1 MLAPKTLTI
10 YWGNFKMP
18 ILTLY
23 LGLYNGVK
31 YIESLFHQIQLQE
44 YQDFKI
50 LVVDNNS
57 SDESFKLIKHWQK
70 VYKSNIQIVKNKFN
84 YGGHGSLIK
93 NIDKIETPWFCTF
106 HQDDFY
112 KANHLS
118 TLIDLIL
125 ASTKN
130 TVGVSTTM
138 GSMTKDARTIATKPR
153 INWFSSNLDQP
164 GQFLQN
170 LKAQAVPYPASAFKL
185 SIFKKTQVPFHSPTF
200 SDTEQTLRMLGYG
213 KFIFSQKE
221 TMLYRENPES
231 ESHKLNEY
239 EKIIGTAVSL
249 ARVFHSRE
257 FNLLLD
263 TVEKKKREKFA
274 KQVLLALNSRI
285 KNSVLS
291 NTIENMALEQMLIK
305 WGYAENGVTSLLSK
319 NYAKTSSVQAIE
331 VLNNLSNNSVKFEQF
346 TNRKETIRPSKRI
359 WDLYFKTNMVRSQLL
374 NRIVLKNIYRMIF
387 LVKPNHVFKNKWK

>member
-359 WDLYFKTNMVRSQLL
+359 WDLYFKTNMVRSQSL

>member
-1 MLAPKTLTI
+1 
-10 YWGNFKMP
+10 MP

-23 LGLYNGVK
+23 LGIYNGEK
-31 YIESLFHQIQLQE
+31 YIEGLFHQIQSQE
-44 YQDFKI
+44 YQDYKI

-57 SDESFKLIKHWQK
+57 SDGSLKLIKHWKK
-70 VYKSNIQIVKNKFN
+70 VYKGNIQIVKNEFN
-84 YGGHGSLIK
+84 YGGHGSLIR

-118 TLIDLIL
+118 TLIDLIA

-138 GSMTKDARTIATKPR
+138 GSMTKDARTTATKPR

-185 SIFKKTQVPFHSPTF
+185 SIFKKTKVPFHSPTF

-231 ESHKLNEY
+231 ESHRLNVD
-239 EKIIGTAVSL
+239 EKITGTAVAL

-257 FNLLLD
+257 FDLLLD
-263 TVEKKKREKFA
+263 KVEKKKREKFA
-274 KQVLLALNSRI
+274 NQVLLALNLRI
-285 KNSVLS
+285 KDRVLS

-305 WGYAENGVTSLLSK
+305 WGYAEDGVNSLLSK

-331 VLNNLSNNSVKFEQF
+331 VLNNLSTSPVKFEQF
-346 TNRKETIRPSKRI
+346 TNRKETTRSSNRI
-359 WDLYFKTNMVRSQLL
+359 WDLYFKTNMVRSQSL
-374 NRIVLKNIYRMIF
+374 NRIILKNIYRLIF
-387 LVKPNHVFKNKWK
+387 LVKPNHIFKNKWK

>member
-1 MLAPKTLTI
+1 
-10 YWGNFKMP
+10 MP
-18 ILTLY
+18 MLTLY
-23 LGLYNGVK
+23 LGIYNGEK
-31 YIESLFHQIQLQE
+31 YIEGLFHQIQSQE
-44 YQDFKI
+44 YQDANI

-57 SDESFKLIKHWQK
+57 SDGSLKLIKHWKK
-70 VYKSNIQIVKNKFN
+70 VYKGNIQIVKNRFN
-84 YGGHGSLIK
+84 YGGHGSLIR

-118 TLIDLIL
+118 TLIDLIA
-125 ASTKN
+125 ASTKS

-185 SIFKKTQVPFHSPTF
+185 SIFKKTKVPFHSPTF

-231 ESHKLNEY
+231 ESHRLNVD
-239 EKIIGTAVSL
+239 EKIIGTTVAL

-257 FNLLLD
+257 FDLLLD
-263 TVEKKKREKFA
+263 KVEKRKRDKFA

-285 KNSVLS
+285 KDSILS
-291 NTIENMALEQMLIK
+291 NTIENIALEQMLIK
-305 WGYAENGVTSLLSK
+305 WGYAEDGVNLLLSK
-319 NYAKTSSVQAIE
+319 NYAKTGSVQAIE
-331 VLNNLSNNSVKFEQF
+331 VLNNLSNSSVKFEQF
-346 TNRKETIRPSKRI
+346 TNRKETTRFSSRI
-359 WDLYFKTNMVRSQLL
+359 WDLYFKTNMVRSQSL
-374 NRIVLKNIYRMIF
+374 NRIILKNIYRLIF
-387 LVKPNHVFKNKWK
+387 LVRPNHIFKNKWK

>member
-1 MLAPKTLTI
+1 V
-10 YWGNFKMP
+10 P

-23 LGLYNGVK
+23 LGIYNGEK
-31 YIESLFHQIQLQE
+31 YIEGLFHQIQSQD
-44 YQDFKI
+44 YQDSKI

-57 SDESFKLIKHWQK
+57 SDGSLKLIKHWKK
-70 VYKSNIQIVKNKFN
+70 VYKGNIQIVKNKFN
-84 YGGHGSLIK
+84 YGGHGSLIR

-118 TLIDLIL
+118 TLIDLIA

-185 SIFKKTQVPFHSPTF
+185 SIFKKTKVPFHSPTF

-231 ESHKLNEY
+231 ESHRLNVD
-239 EKIIGTAVSL
+239 EKITGTAVAL

-263 TVEKKKREKFA
+263 KVEKKKREKFA
-274 KQVLLALNSRI
+274 NQVLLALNLRI
-285 KNSVLS
+285 KDRVLS

-305 WGYAENGVTSLLSK
+305 WGYAEDGVNSLLSK

-331 VLNNLSNNSVKFEQF
+331 VLNNLSTSPVKFEQF
-346 TNRKETIRPSKRI
+346 TNRKETTRSSNRI
-359 WDLYFKTNMVRSQLL
+359 WDLYFKTNIVRSQSI
-374 NRIVLKNIYRMIF
+374 NRIILKNIYRLIF
-387 LVKPNHVFKNKWK
+387 LVKPNHIFKNRWK

>member
-1 MLAPKTLTI
+1 ME
-10 YWGNFKMP
+10 G
-18 ILTLY
+18 
-23 LGLYNGVK
+23 
-31 YIESLFHQIQLQE
+31 LFHQIQSQE
-44 YQDFKI
+44 YQDANI

-57 SDESFKLIKHWQK
+57 SDGSLKLIKHWKK
-70 VYKSNIQIVKNKFN
+70 VYKGNIQIVKNKFN
-84 YGGHGSLIK
+84 YGGHGSLIR
-93 NIDKIETPWFCTF
+93 NIDKIDTPWFCTI

-118 TLIDLIL
+118 TLIDLIA

-153 INWFSSNLDQP
+153 INWFTSNLDQP

-185 SIFKKTQVPFHSPTF
+185 SIFKKTKVPFHSPTF

-231 ESHKLNEY
+231 ESHRLNMD
-239 EKIIGTAVSL
+239 EKIIGTTVAL

-257 FNLLLD
+257 FDLLLD
-263 TVEKKKREKFA
+263 KVEKRKRDKFA

-285 KNSVLS
+285 KDRILS
-291 NTIENMALEQMLIK
+291 NTIENIALEQMLIK
-305 WGYAENGVTSLLSK
+305 WGYAEDGVNLLLSK
-319 NYAKTSSVQAIE
+319 NYAKTGSVQAIE
-331 VLNNLSNNSVKFEQF
+331 VLNNLSNSSVKFEQF
-346 TNRKETIRPSKRI
+346 TTRKETTRSSSRI
-359 WDLYFKTNMVRSQLL
+359 WDLYFKANMVRSQSL
-374 NRIVLKNIYRMIF
+374 NRIILKNIYRLIF
-387 LVKPNHVFKNKWK
+387 LVKPNHIFKNKWK

>member
-1 MLAPKTLTI
+1 V
-10 YWGNFKMP
+10 P

-23 LGLYNGVK
+23 LGIYNGEK
-31 YIESLFHQIQLQE
+31 YIEGLFHQIQSQE
-44 YQDFKI
+44 YQDYKI

-57 SDESFKLIKHWQK
+57 SDGSLKLIKHWKK
-70 VYKSNIQIVKNKFN
+70 VYKGNIQIVKNEFN
-84 YGGHGSLIK
+84 YGGHGSLIR

-118 TLIDLIL
+118 TLIDLIA

-138 GSMTKDARTIATKPR
+138 GSMTKDARTTATKPR

-185 SIFKKTQVPFHSPTF
+185 SIFKKTKVPFHSPTF

-231 ESHKLNEY
+231 ESHRLNVD
-239 EKIIGTAVSL
+239 EKITGTAVAL

-257 FNLLLD
+257 FDLLLD
-263 TVEKKKREKFA
+263 KVEKKKREKFA
-274 KQVLLALNSRI
+274 NQVLLALNLRI
-285 KNSVLS
+285 KDRVLS

-305 WGYAENGVTSLLSK
+305 WGYAEDGVNSLLSK

-331 VLNNLSNNSVKFEQF
+331 VLNNLSTSPVKFEQF
-346 TNRKETIRPSKRI
+346 TNRKETTRSSNRI
-359 WDLYFKTNMVRSQLL
+359 WDLYFKTNMVRSQSL
-374 NRIVLKNIYRMIF
+374 NRIILKNIYRLIF
-387 LVKPNHVFKNKWK
+387 LVKPNHIFKNKWK